1 MPHFYLGH
9 GIGVNAAEMPM
20 IGTDLGQ
27 EFDENFVLQ
36 PGMVL
41 VLEPVVWEDGTGGYR
56 SEEVLVITEEGWI
69 RLTDYPYDPY
79 GPISLKF
86 CPTSARSGRA
96 AAQRALEQMAAHDLD
111 VLVLGRQANVRYVTG
126 APQLWVAGTRPFG
139 PACVLVRE
147 TGAVH
152 LLSTW
157 DEGIP
162 EDIPHENLY
171 GISWN
176 PMNTMSALAAHRRR
190 CHRAARRNRRAL
202 TGFRAAAADRVPER
216 RAGRRRAGH
225 ARPPAASRRPR
236 RSPRCGS
243 PSRWP
248 SRRWRP
254 RSPSCGR
261 GSPNRRWPASSWR
274 PPRPAG

>member
-1 MPHFYLGH
+1 
-9 GIGVNAAEMPM
+9 M

-36 PGMVL
+36 SGMVL

-79 GPISLKF
+79 GELKS
-86 CPTSARSGRA
+86 CPTSALRSGRR
-96 AAQRALEQMAAHDLD
+96 QRALDQMAAHDLD

-139 PACVLVRE
+139 PTCVVVRE

-157 DEGIP
+157 DEGVP
-162 EDIPHENLY
+162 DDIPTRT
-171 GISWN
+171 S
-176 PMNTMSALAAHRRR
+176 T
-190 CHRAARRNRRAL
+190 
-202 TGFRAAAADRVPER
+202 
-216 RAGRRRAGH
+216 
-225 ARPPAASRRPR
+225 ASRGTR
-236 RSPRCGS
+236 
-243 PSRWP
+243 
-248 SRRWRP
+248 
-254 RSPSCGR
+254 
-261 GSPNRRWPASSWR
+261 
-274 PPRPAG
+274 